1 MIANCAFLSWSN
13 AYSDLLNIEPI
24 PAMLSLK
31 NQNQSI
37 ILDKMGKML
46 AYEQA
51 SEIDVNTETE
61 TETPSAT
68 ELATEQELILL
79 CQQGDRDCFRLLYQ
93 RYQQR
98 VRSTLYQLCGSAS
111 LDDLVQ
117 EVFLKAWK
125 GLPKLKNPKYF
136 STWLYRISWNVATDQ
151 RRKLARN
158 QEKTSLNAK
167 TWEKEELSTTKLTD
181 TESAPDL
188 MQLHYQD
195 LVQRGLN
202 NLSFEHRAVLVLHDL
217 EDLPQKQVAEILN
230 IPVGTVKSRLF
241 HARNSLKHFLEQ
253 QGISL

>member
-1 MIANCAFLSWSN
+1 
-13 AYSDLLNIEPI
+13 
-24 PAMLSLK
+24 
-31 NQNQSI
+31 
-37 ILDKMGKML
+37 MGKML
-46 AYEQA
+46 AFEQA
-51 SEIDVNTETE
+51 SEIDVETE
-61 TETPSAT
+61 TETPSAI

-79 CQQGDRDCFRLLYQ
+79 CQQGERDCFRLLYQ

-98 VRSTLYQLCGSAS
+98 VRSTLYQLCGSAL

-125 GLPKLKNPKYF
+125 GLPKLKTPKYF

-151 RRKLARN
+151 RRKLART

-167 TWEKEELSTTKLTD
+167 TWEKELNTSKPDDSAT
-181 TESAPDL
+181 APDL

-202 NLSFEHRAVLVLHDL
+202 NRAVLVLHDL

-230 IPVGTVKSRLF
+230 VPVGTVKSRLF
-241 HARNSLKHFLEQ
+241 HARNSLRQFLEQ
-253 QGISL
+253 QGLSL

>member
-1 MIANCAFLSWSN
+1 
-13 AYSDLLNIEPI
+13 
-24 PAMLSLK
+24 
-31 NQNQSI
+31 
-37 ILDKMGKML
+37 MGKIL
-46 AYEQA
+46 ACLQA
-51 SEIDVNTETE
+51 SAVDAELETGE
-61 TETPSAT
+61 AT
-68 ELATEQELILL
+68 DRELIVL

-117 EVFLKAWK
+117 DVFLKAWK
-125 GLPKLKNPKYF
+125 GLPKLKNAKYF
-136 STWLYRISWNVATDQ
+136 STWLYRISWNVATDR
-151 RRKLARN
+151 RRKLAKGKN
-158 QEKTSLNAK
+158 LAIGDKI
-167 TWEKEELSTTKLTD
+167 WEKELNEPKLTS
-181 TESAPDL
+181 TESTPDL

-241 HARNSLKHFLEQ
+241 HARNSIKKFLEQ